1 VFDVAIIGGGLAGC
15 NAAITLSQ
23 RSRRV
28 LLLEAKPY
36 PHSKVCGEFLSPECI
51 SLFAESDFL
60 PALQQ
65 LNPVTIKT
73 VRITAP
79 DGSAWK
85 TEFPVP
91 ALGISRFA
99 LDAAFARYTV
109 QNGVEVREGVRVTE
123 IGGNL
128 RDCFSLT
135 AQTPQGTQTFQAAAI
150 IAAHGKRSALDR
162 HLNRAFLN
170 RPQPYVALKRH
181 FKGLPL
187 PNHIDLHVFRG
198 GYCGMSEVEDGVTNV
213 CLLVRQ
219 DVFQTASKESHPSI
233 EGFIHWMCSQ
243 NPHLRD
249 WFAQAVPVYPEWLSI
264 AQVPFVNKTSLEGD
278 VLLAGDAAGM
288 IAPLA
293 GDGMAMALHSGKLA
307 AHFIDR
313 YLAQELSA
321 SELKKT
327 YGRAWNANYSAR
339 LRLGRMLQ
347 SVMLRPA
354 LLAPGLQ
361 LLNLFPLLGN
371 FLVAQTRDMGLVK
384 R

>member
-1 VFDVAIIGGGLAGC
+1 MFDIAIIGGGLAGC
-15 NAAITLSQ
+15 NAAITLAQ
-23 RSRRV
+23 RNRRV

-36 PHSKVCGEFLSPECI
+36 PHPKVCGEFLSPECV

-60 PALQQ
+60 PVLQQ

-73 VRITAP
+73 VRITSP

-85 TEFPVP
+85 TEFPAP

-99 LDAAFARYTV
+99 LDAAFAHYAA
-109 QNGVEVREGVRVTE
+109 QKGVEVNEGVRVTE
-123 IGGNL
+123 IEGSL
-128 RDCFSLT
+128 RECFSLT
-135 AQTPQGTQTFQAAAI
+135 AQTLHGTQTFQAAAV
-150 IAAHGKRSALDR
+150 IAAHGKRSTLDR

-170 RPQPYVALKRH
+170 RSQPYVALKRH

-198 GYCGMSEVEDGVTNV
+198 GYCGMSEVENGITNV

-219 DVFQTASKESHPSI
+219 DVFQSASKDAPPSI
-233 EGFIHWMCSQ
+233 EGFIRWMCSQ
-243 NPHLRD
+243 NPHLRA
-249 WFAQAVPVYPEWLSI
+249 WFAQAVPVYSEWLSI
-264 AQVPFVNKTSLEGD
+264 AQVPFVSKTSVEGD
-278 VLLAGDAAGM
+278 VLLAGDAAGV

-307 AHFIDR
+307 ALFMDR

-327 YGRAWNANYSAR
+327 YGRAWNANYSRR

-354 LLAPGLQ
+354 LLAPGLR
-361 LLNLFPLLGN
+361 LLNLFPALGN
-371 FLVAQTRDMGLVK
+371 FLVAQTRDMSLVK